1 MSRYYFDDLTLGQR
15 FRSEAVHVDESEIIA
30 FARLYDP
37 QSFHTDPELAKQTVF
52 GGLLAPGLYTLCL
65 SFGQWFRLNN
75 WESFGSP
82 GLDKLRW
89 IKPLR
94 PGDSLHVET
103 EILSL
108 RASQSKPDRGIVIF
122 RHEAYNQNQEL
133 IMTLECTDFVRRRPT
148 PASSGDSTENST
160 GDHHG

>member
-1 MSRYYFDDLTLGQR
+1 MRYHFEDLHVGQR
-15 FRSEAVHVDESEIIA
+15 FRSEHIHIYESDIIA

-37 QSFHTDPELAKQTVF
+37 QAFHTDPEAARQTVF

-65 SFGQWFRLNN
+65 TFAQYFRLRL

-82 GLDKLRW
+82 GLDNIRW

-94 PGDSLHVET
+94 PGDSLHVQT

-108 RASQSKPDRGIVIF
+108 RTSNSKPDRGIVVI
-122 RHEAYNQNQEL
+122 RHETYNQDDEM
-133 IMTLECTDFVRRRPT
+133 IMTLECTDFVKRRP
-148 PASSGDSTENST
+148 PGSA
-160 GDHHG
+160 

>member
-1 MSRYYFDDLTLGQR
+1 MRYLFEDLYVGQR
-15 FRSEAVHVDESEIIA
+15 FRTEAIHVYESDVIA

-37 QSFHTDPELAKQTVF
+37 QAFHTDPDAAKNTVF

-65 SFGQWFRLNN
+65 TFSQWFRLQN

-89 IKPLR
+89 LQPLR

-108 RASQSKPDRGIVIF
+108 RGSRSKPDRGIVLF
-122 RHEAYNQNQEL
+122 RHETYNQNQEL
-133 IMTLECTDFVRRRPT
+133 VMTLECTDFVKRRP
-148 PASSGDSTENST
+148 SGVR
-160 GDHHG
+160 

>member
-15 FRSEAVHVDESEIIA
+15 FRTEAIDVRESEIIA
-30 FARLYDP
+30 FAQRYDP
-37 QSFHTDPELAKQTVF
+37 QIFHTDPEQARQTVF

-65 SFGQWFRLNN
+65 SFGQWFRLEN

-89 IKPLR
+89 LRPLR

-108 RASQSKPDRGIVIF
+108 RASRSKPDRGIVVF
-122 RHEAYNQNQEL
+122 RHETYNQNHEL
-133 IMTLECTDFVRRRPT
+133 IMTVECTDFVSRRAQT
-148 PASSGDSTENST
+148 DTAGD
-160 GDHHG
+160 